1 LVPPLI
7 CLRGG
12 LGRGFKIDKNDRLRQ
27 PPLVLNLDV
36 STSKFHTSIWVGGQK
51 TLGQAVIFLTFVL
64 NYFRLEKGVVLKST
78 GSRYRVLFGDGK
90 IIDCSI
96 KGKLRIKEFRT
107 TNPVAVGDNVLFETE
122 KKTNSGIITEVLDR
136 KNWILR
142 KASNLSKHSQIIA
155 ANIDQVFLMITIIL
169 PETPVEFI
177 DRFLI
182 TAEAYRVPAKII
194 INKTDL
200 YGENELARME
210 YLEALYKNIGY
221 DCLRLSLK
229 EQTNLDALRQLM
241 KGKTSLISGNSGVGK
256 TTLLN
261 AFDPLL
267 NLKTA
272 RISDYHK
279 QGKHITT
286 FPEMHKMPFG
296 GYVIDTPGI
305 RGFGVVDMER
315 NEIYHFFR
323 EIFTISKKCRFNNCL
338 HLDEPGCAVRDAVEK
353 GEIAFLRYKSYL
365 NIMDGDN
372 GKYR

>member
-1 LVPPLI
+1 M
-7 CLRGG
+7 
-12 LGRGFKIDKNDRLRQ
+12 
-27 PPLVLNLDV
+27 
-36 STSKFHTSIWVGGQK
+36 
-51 TLGQAVIFLTFVL
+51 
-64 NYFRLEKGVVLKST
+64 EKGIVLKST
-78 GSRYRVLFGDGK
+78 GSRYRVLYDGEK
-90 IIDCSI
+90 IIECSI

-107 TNPVAVGDNVLFETE
+107 TNPIAVGDNILFEID
-122 KKTNSGIITEVLDR
+122 KRSNSGIITEVLDR
-136 KNWILR
+136 RNWILR
-142 KASNLSKHSQIIA
+142 KASNLSKHSQILA

-182 TAEAYRVPAKII
+182 TAEAYRVPARII

-200 YGENELARME
+200 YGEDELARME
-210 YLEALYKNIGY
+210 FIESLYSRIGY
-221 DCLRLSLK
+221 DCIRLSLNK
-229 EQTNLDALRQLM
+229 LSNLNALKDLM

-261 AFDPLL
+261 AFDPRL

-272 RISDYHK
+272 AISDYHK

-286 FPEMHKMPFG
+286 FPEMHRMPFDAFL
-296 GYVIDTPGI
+296 IDTPGI

-323 EIFTISKKCRFNNCL
+323 EIFLKSKECRFNNCL
-338 HLDEPGCAVRDAVEK
+338 HLDEPGCAVRSAVEN

-365 NIMDGDN
+365 NIMEGDN

>member
-1 LVPPLI
+1 M
-7 CLRGG
+7 
-12 LGRGFKIDKNDRLRQ
+12 
-27 PPLVLNLDV
+27 
-36 STSKFHTSIWVGGQK
+36 
-51 TLGQAVIFLTFVL
+51 
-64 NYFRLEKGVVLKST
+64 EKGVVLKST
-78 GSRYRVLFGDGK
+78 GSRYRVLYGNGLT
-90 IIDCSI
+90 IDCSI

-107 TNPVAVGDNVLFETE
+107 TNPIAVGDNILFETE

-136 KNWILR
+136 RNWILR

-155 ANIDQVFLMITIIL
+155 ANIDQVFLMVTIIL

-200 YGENELARME
+200 YGEEELARLDQLEKIYKSIGYECIRLSMKDMIN
-210 YLEALYKNIGY
+210 LEALK
-221 DCLRLSLK
+221 DS
-229 EQTNLDALRQLM
+229 M

-256 TTLLN
+256 TSLLN
-261 AFDPLL
+261 ALNPLL

-272 RISDYHK
+272 EISDYHK

-296 GYVIDTPGI
+296 GFVIDTPGI
-305 RGFGVVDMER
+305 RGFGVVDMNR

-323 EIFTISKKCRFNNCL
+323 EIFRFSKKCRFNNCL
-338 HLDEPGCAVRDAVEK
+338 HLDEPGCAVRSAVEN